1 MNFECYRVGN
11 IRLVKKLG
19 TPKNSVPIGV
29 AAQYG
34 HLDVVKYL
42 ISVDSPIT
50 HNTITYA
57 AINGHLDII
66 KYLTSINAPIISLA
80 INYAIREEQL
90 EVIKYLIEIDA
101 PTDENT
107 AIYALEYS
115 LHILKL
121 LLLNGVTYK
130 KPYKIIEKIQTEL
143 YMSIK
148 LEISELIGSDI
159 TGIICTYLWK

>member
-29 AAQYG
+29 ASEYG
-34 HLDVVKYL
+34 HLDIVKYL
-42 ISVDSPIT
+42 ISVYSPIT

-66 KYLTSINAPIISLA
+66 KYLTSINSPIISSA
-80 INYAIREEQL
+80 INHAIREEQL
-90 EVIKYLIEIDA
+90 EVIEYLIEIDA

-115 LHILKL
+115 FHILKL
-121 LLLNGVTYK
+121 LLLNGATYK
-130 KPYKIIEKIQTEL
+130 KPYKIIEKIKTEL
-143 YMSIK
+143 YSNVK
-148 LEISELIGSDI
+148 LEISDFIMSDI
-159 TGIICTYLWK
+159 AGIICTYLWK